1 MKKFALLFSGLLIL
15 PLAGCGG
22 DNTPKGEP
30 IDPDYQI
37 FFNKDTHLNDGEITS
52 RIGVHFHFD
61 EKTVTENSP
70 TGFVTLGPYGGIY
83 LQNYIPGI
91 KELYVKATY
100 EGGYIEEGGYAI
112 GISSTPNSF
121 EKYQISQTT
130 DKMYVTSDKPYISLI
145 NRGNKDLIIEELKFK
160 YEEDTSEKLL
170 KEMIRVEDMSMKLDL
185 SNPIINPYD
194 YFPLDKSKIP
204 SNRIVKTIGPEEYT
218 LPGEYTFGYEVHNN
232 LGEDGVGKLL
242 YSSTATL
249 KISGTIDDKHL
260 AIFHLENKNVLIPVN
275 DGEKVNPTLKED
287 ISTYDWNNIINDF
300 ASPLKSDRHF
310 YPNYNVIG
318 LPTNKDGDGCHPVR
332 ATYSGLT
339 GKVDMPDPVMK
350 EGYKF
355 GGWFLDHEC
364 TQVFDL
370 EGRHSGNLTLYAKC
384 LETTNNFRKVYYY
397 DYDTSLLNRIDY
409 LNEEE
414 GASISLPRFSDIGT
428 KLIDA
433 TATDTKGYEIR
444 VGANRLGVLLPEG
457 KYPCMP
463 GDESYSGD
471 NLEYQ
476 TIKDNFGDIK
486 LCVIRLQIYDYPLQD
501 VLRFFTDLEENI
513 VSSGLP
519 QEENKSEGDKILAAR
534 YIDHDPDW
542 HYTYKTYYD
551 PVRGDTYLV
560 TDEVNG
566 YIIDGGLYTS
576 ISSYGYGNKYK
587 EHSKPLYGILRHD
600 SVVRVYRRAFFNRY
614 GLKGTYFPCNA
625 REFDSEAYASTFF
638 NDYLLL
644 PTSLK
649 KIGKR
654 CFVNSGNIHHVFLP
668 VSLEQVGEGA
678 FSKAEFDE
686 ETNEF
691 KGVQVRS
698 EEEKIMFYYEGSE
711 EQFKRLDPKT
721 QLEITNNASTIIYN
735 VKYNP
740 CYSK

>member
-1 MKKFALLFSGLLIL
+1 MKKFALLFSSLLIL

-22 DNTPKGEP
+22 SDTPKGEP

-37 FFNKDTHLNDGEITS
+37 FFNKDTHLVDGEITS

-61 EKTVTENSP
+61 EKAVIEDSP
-70 TGFVTLGPYGGIY
+70 TGFITLGAYGGIY

-100 EGGYIEEGGYAI
+100 EGGYITEGGYAI
-112 GISSTPNSF
+112 GTSSTPNSF
-121 EKYQISQTT
+121 ESYQISQTT
-130 DKMYVTSDKPYISLI
+130 GGMFVTSDKPYISLI
-145 NRGNKDLIIEELKFK
+145 NRGSKDLIIEELKFK
-160 YEEDTSEKLL
+160 YEEDTSENLL
-170 KEMIRVEDMSMKLDL
+170 KEMIKVKDISMKLDL
-185 SNPIINPYD
+185 SKPIKPYD
-194 YFPLDKSKIP
+194 YFPLDESKIP
-204 SNRIVKTIGPEEYT
+204 SNRIVKKIGPEEYT

-232 LGEDGVGKLL
+232 LGKDGVGKLL

-260 AIFHLENKNVLIPVN
+260 AIFHLEDKDVLIPVN
-275 DGEKVNPTLKED
+275 NGEKVNPTLKED
-287 ISTYDWNNIINDF
+287 ISTYDWNNVINDF
-300 ASPLKSDRHF
+300 STPLTSDRHF

-318 LPTNKDGDGCHPVR
+318 LPTNKDGDGCHI
-332 ATYSGLT
+332 TSSKYSGLT

-355 GGWFLDHEC
+355 GGWFLDHAC
-364 TQVFDL
+364 TQVFDM
-370 EGRHSGNLTLYAKC
+370 EARHSGNLTLYAKC
-384 LETTNNFRKVYYY
+384 FETTDNFRKVYYY
-397 DYDTSLLNRIDY
+397 DYDNSILNRVDY
-409 LNEEE
+409 INEDED
-414 GASISLPRFSDIGT
+414 ASISLPKFSDIGT
-428 KLIDA
+428 KLEDA
-433 TATDTKGYEIR
+433 SVSQTKGYEIR
-444 VGANRLGVLLPEG
+444 MGANRLGVLRPEG
-457 KYPCMP
+457 KYPYTPEDETYP
-463 GDESYSGD
+463 GDK
-471 NLEYQ
+471 LEYK
-476 TIKDNFGDIK
+476 TVKDHFGDIK
-486 LCVIRLQIYDYPLQD
+486 LCVIRLDVYSYPEEG

-519 QEENKSEGDKILAAR
+519 QEEFKSEGDRILAAR
-534 YIDHDPDW
+534 YIDHDKDW
-542 HYTYKTYYD
+542 HYSYNTYYD

-576 ISSYGYGNKYK
+576 ISTYGYGNKYR
-587 EHSKPLYGILRHD
+587 EHSKPLEGILRHD
-600 SVVRVYRRAFFNRY
+600 SVVRVSRRAFFNRY
-614 GLKGTYFPCNA
+614 GLKGTYFPINA
-625 REFDSEAYASTFF
+625 REFDLEAYSSTFF

-668 VSLEQVGEGA
+668 ASLEQVGEGA

-686 ETNEF
+686 TANEF
-691 KGVQVRS
+691 KKVQVRS

>member
-1 MKKFALLFSGLLIL
+1 MKKFALLFSSLLIL

-22 DNTPKGEP
+22 SDAPRGEP

-37 FFNKDTHLNDGEITS
+37 VFNKDTHLVDGEITS

-61 EKTVTENSP
+61 EKAVIEDSP
-70 TGFVTLGPYGGIY
+70 TGFITLGAYGGIY
-83 LQNYIPGI
+83 LQNYVPGI

-100 EGGYIEEGGYAI
+100 EGGYITEGGYAI

-121 EKYQISQTT
+121 ESYLISQTT
-130 DKMYVTSDKPYISLI
+130 GGMFVTSDKPYISLI
-145 NRGNKDLIIEELKFK
+145 NRGSKDLIIEELKFK
-160 YEEDTSEKLL
+160 YEEDTSEELL
-170 KEMIRVEDMSMKLDL
+170 KEMIQVEDKSMKLDL
-185 SNPIINPYD
+185 SNPIKPYD
-194 YFPLDKSKIP
+194 YFPLDESKIP
-204 SNRIVKTIGPEEYT
+204 SNRIVKKIGPEEYT

-232 LGEDGVGKLL
+232 LGKDGVGKLL

-249 KISGTIDDKHL
+249 KISGTVDNKHL
-260 AIFHLENKNVLIPVN
+260 AIFHLEDKDVLIPVN

-287 ISTYDWNNIINDF
+287 ISTYDWNNVINDF
-300 ASPLKSDRHF
+300 STPLTSDRHF

-318 LPTNKDGDGCHPVR
+318 LPTNKDGDGCHI
-332 ATYSGLT
+332 THSKYSGLT

-355 GGWFLDHEC
+355 GGWFLDHAC
-364 TQVFDL
+364 TQVFDM
-370 EGRHSGNLTLYAKC
+370 EARHSGNLTLYAKC
-384 LETTNNFRKVYYY
+384 FETTDNFRKVYYY
-397 DYDTSLLNRIDY
+397 DYDNSILNRVDY
-409 LNEEE
+409 INEDED
-414 GASISLPRFSDIGT
+414 ASISLPKFSNIGT
-428 KLIDA
+428 KLED
-433 TATDTKGYEIR
+433 TTVSQTKGYEIR
-444 VGANRLGVLLPEG
+444 MGANRLGVLRPEG
-457 KYPCMP
+457 KYPFTPEDETYP
-463 GDESYSGD
+463 GDK
-471 NLEYQ
+471 LEYK
-476 TIKDNFGDIK
+476 TVKDNFGDIK
-486 LCVIRLQIYDYPLQD
+486 LCVIRLEVYSYPEEG

-519 QEENKSEGDKILAAR
+519 QEEFKSEGDRILAAR

-542 HYTYKTYYD
+542 HYTYNTYYD
-551 PVRGDTYLV
+551 PVRGDTYLI

-576 ISSYGYGNKYK
+576 ISSYGYGNKYR
-587 EHSKPLYGILRHD
+587 EHSKPLEGILRHD
-600 SVVRVYRRAFFNRY
+600 SVVRVSRRAFFNRY
-614 GLKGTYFPCNA
+614 GLKGTYFPINA
-625 REFDSEAYASTFF
+625 REFDLEAYSSTFF

-686 ETNEF
+686 KTNEF
-691 KGVQVRS
+691 KNVQVRS

>member
-1 MKKFALLFSGLLIL
+1 MKKFALLFSSLLIL

-22 DNTPKGEP
+22 DSTPKGEP

-37 FFNKDTHLNDGEITS
+37 FFNKDTHLVDGEITS

-61 EKTVTENSP
+61 EKAVIEDSP
-70 TGFVTLGPYGGIY
+70 TGFITLGAYGGIY
-83 LQNYIPGI
+83 LQNYVPGI

-100 EGGYIEEGGYAI
+100 EGGYITEGGYAI

-121 EKYQISQTT
+121 ESYQISQTT
-130 DKMYVTSDKPYISLI
+130 GGMFVTLDKPYISLI
-145 NRGNKDLIIEELKFK
+145 NRGSKDLIIEELKFK
-160 YEEDTSEKLL
+160 YEEDTSENLL
-170 KEMIRVEDMSMKLDL
+170 KEMIQVKDMSMKLDL
-185 SNPIINPYD
+185 SNPIKPYD
-194 YFPLDKSKIP
+194 YFPLDESKIP
-204 SNRIVKTIGPEEYT
+204 SNRIVKKIGPEEYT

-242 YSSTATL
+242 YSSTATF
-249 KISGTIDDKHL
+249 KVSGTIDNKHL
-260 AIFHLENKNVLIPVN
+260 AIFHLEDKDVLIPVN
-275 DGEKVNPTLKED
+275 DNEKVNPTLKED
-287 ISTYDWNNIINDF
+287 ISTYDWNNVINDF
-300 ASPLKSDRHF
+300 STPLSSDRHF

-318 LPTNKDGDGCHPVR
+318 LPTNKDGDGCHI
-332 ATYSGLT
+332 THSKYSGLT

-355 GGWFLDHEC
+355 GGWFLDHAC
-364 TQVFDL
+364 TKVFDM
-370 EGRHSGNLTLYAKC
+370 EARHSGNLTLYAKC
-384 LETTNNFRKVYYY
+384 KETTDNFRKVYYY
-397 DYDTSLLNRIDY
+397 DYDNSILNRVDY
-409 LNEEE
+409 INEDED
-414 GASISLPRFSDIGT
+414 ASISLPKFSDIGT
-428 KLIDA
+428 KLED
-433 TATDTKGYEIR
+433 TSVELTKGYEIR
-444 VGANRLGVLLPEG
+444 MGANRLGVLRPEG
-457 KYPCMP
+457 KYPFTPEDETYP
-463 GDESYSGD
+463 GDK
-471 NLEYQ
+471 LEYK
-476 TIKDNFGDIK
+476 TVKDNFGDIK
-486 LCVIRLQIYDYPLQD
+486 LCVIRLEVYSYPEEG

-519 QEENKSEGDKILAAR
+519 QEEFKSEGDRILAAR
-534 YIDHDPDW
+534 YIDHDEDW
-542 HYTYKTYYD
+542 HYSYNTYYD

-576 ISSYGYGNKYK
+576 ISTYGYGNKYR
-587 EHSKPLYGILRHD
+587 EHSKPLEGILRHD
-600 SVVRVYRRAFFNRY
+600 SVVRVSRRAFFNRY

-625 REFDSEAYASTFF
+625 REFDLEAYSSTFF

-691 KGVQVRS
+691 KNVQVRS
-698 EEEKIMFYYEGSE
+698 GEEKIMFYYEGSE

>member
-1 MKKFALLFSGLLIL
+1 MKKFALLFSSLLIL

-37 FFNKDTHLNDGEITS
+37 FFNKDTHLVDGEITS
-52 RIGVHFHFD
+52 RIGVRFHFD

-100 EGGYIEEGGYAI
+100 EGGVIEDGGYAI

-170 KEMIRVEDMSMKLDL
+170 KEMIHVEDMSMKLDL
-185 SNPIINPYD
+185 SNPIKPYD
-194 YFPLDKSKIP
+194 YFPLDESKIP
-204 SNRIVKTIGPEEYT
+204 SNRIVKTIGPEQYT

-242 YSSTATL
+242 YSSTATF
-249 KISGTIDDKHL
+249 KVSGTVDNKHL
-260 AIFHLENKNVLIPVN
+260 AVFHLENKNVLIPVN

-384 LETTNNFRKVYYY
+384 LETTNNFRKVYEWFRPRNPSYISINNFNSTRDVLINYMRNIYELKGSKYY
-397 DYDTSLLNRIDY
+397 DENNLRM
-409 LNEEE
+409 
-414 GASISLPRFSDIGT
+414 
-428 KLIDA
+428 
-433 TATDTKGYEIR
+433 R
-444 VGANRLGVLLPEG
+444 VV
-457 KYPCMP
+457 
-463 GDESYSGD
+463 D
-471 NLEYQ
+471 
-476 TIKDNFGDIK
+476 
-486 LCVIRLQIYDYPLQD
+486 
-501 VLRFFTDLEENI
+501 
-513 VSSGLP
+513 
-519 QEENKSEGDKILAAR
+519 
-534 YIDHDPDW
+534 
-542 HYTYKTYYD
+542 
-551 PVRGDTYLV
+551 
-560 TDEVNG
+560 
-566 YIIDGGLYTS
+566 
-576 ISSYGYGNKYK
+576 
-587 EHSKPLYGILRHD
+587 
-600 SVVRVYRRAFFNRY
+600 
-614 GLKGTYFPCNA
+614 
-625 REFDSEAYASTFF
+625 
-638 NDYLLL
+638 
-644 PTSLK
+644 
-649 KIGKR
+649 
-654 CFVNSGNIHHVFLP
+654 
-668 VSLEQVGEGA
+668 
-678 FSKAEFDE
+678 
-686 ETNEF
+686 
-691 KGVQVRS
+691 
-698 EEEKIMFYYEGSE
+698 
-711 EQFKRLDPKT
+711 
-721 QLEITNNASTIIYN
+721 
-735 VKYNP
+735 
-740 CYSK
+740 